1 MTEPP
6 HAPTLHP
13 KIPKPAW
20 ERLRPH
26 EEWLFVLTGLALAAG
41 LSIQWLLYYLISPD
55 GARALA
61 AGVGAEILTGREG
74 GIPVGLSQ
82 GAPPL
87 LMFQYSL
94 GQDLAG
100 ACFGYPLFLY
110 LLHRFHER
118 DNFLMRRIRKIEAA
132 ADAHQAFVHRWGPLG
147 LFFFML
153 MPFLING
160 PLIGLIL
167 GRLTGIHTRYL
178 VLPVVVATTIAA
190 ASWTFFFDATLAF
203 ASRFDPRLGQW
214 IALSVVGFIVV
225 AALVAYLRERRAD
238 QREE

>member
-6 HAPTLHP
+6 HAPTLNP
-13 KIPKPAW
+13 RIPRPSW
-20 ERLRPH
+20 QRLRPH
-26 EEWLFVLTGLALAAG
+26 EEWLFVIAGVLIVAELA
-41 LSIQWLLYYLISPD
+41 IQWLLYYVINQD
-55 GARALA
+55 GAQALA
-61 AGVGAEILTGREG
+61 AGLVAEILTGREG

-87 LMFQYSL
+87 MMFQYSL

-110 LLHRFHER
+110 LLHKFHDR
-118 DNFLMRRIRKIEAA
+118 DNFLMRRIRKIEQA
-132 ADAHQAFVHRWGPLG
+132 ADQHQAFVHRWGPLG

-160 PLIGLIL
+160 PLVGLIL

-178 VLPVVVATTIAA
+178 IAPVIAATIIAA

-203 ASRFDPRLGQW
+203 ANRFDPRLGPA
-214 IALSVVGFIVV
+214 IAIGVVTFIVI
-225 AALVAYLRERRAD
+225 AAAVAYLRERAADRA
-238 QREE
+238 RP